1 MEDTERHLREITTRI
16 AIVRNISL
24 FALIVCIVQL
34 IVVVVLPDSLD
45 TTMKTWLMVVVVG
58 IFVGLLIA
66 TFVSR
71 GDATIM
77 LFINAAS
84 QFMSGVIVGM
94 SLLILGLKVKNG

>member
-1 MEDTERHLREITTRI
+1 MEDIERHLREITTRI
-16 AIVRNISL
+16 SIVRNISL

-45 TTMKTWLMVVVVG
+45 TTMKTWLMVVVIG

>member
-16 AIVRNISL
+16 SIVRNISL
-24 FALIVCIVQL
+24 FALIVCIVRL

-45 TTMKTWLMVVVVG
+45 TTMKTWLMVVVIG

>member
-16 AIVRNISL
+16 SIVRNISL

-45 TTMKTWLMVVVVG
+45 TTMKTWLMVVVIG